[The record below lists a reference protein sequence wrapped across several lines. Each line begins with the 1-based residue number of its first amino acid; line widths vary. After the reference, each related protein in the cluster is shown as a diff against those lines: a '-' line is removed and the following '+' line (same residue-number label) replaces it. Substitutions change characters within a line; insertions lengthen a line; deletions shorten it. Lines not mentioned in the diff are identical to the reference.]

1 MFRVRP
7 RTVPAFAPLMKRASK
22 RPIVASSRRECLRSS
37 AGHLTEQSGALGTGS
52 LRRHGL
58 GRRVRSGGRSSMGG
72 GRSSLLGLRG
82 RSGGG
87 RARRSAADGSLTRH
101 FESGCEGCCSD
112 MEVLLVRA
120 R

>member
-1 MFRVRP
+1 MN
-7 RTVPAFAPLMKRASK
+7 RASK
-22 RPIVASSRRECLRSS
+22 RPIVVYSKRECLRSS
-37 AGHLTEQSGALGTGS
+37 AGHLTEQSGALRTGS

-58 GRRVRSGGRSSMGG
+58 GRRVGSSGRSSMGG

-82 RSGGG
+82 RSGSG

-101 FESGCEGCCSD
+101 FEGGCEVCCSD
-112 MEVLLVRA
+112 MKVLMVRA